1 MRKGPHRL
9 FNLRITVW
17 RWHRSAA
24 PRFLLSL
31 NYDETS
37 NARLAGRGTPMT
49 FAALHQLSS
58 AFEQFRTSREVSA
71 WPIGRE

>member
-1 MRKGPHRL
+1 
-9 FNLRITVW
+9 
-17 RWHRSAA
+17 
-24 PRFLLSL
+24 LLSL

-58 AFEQFRTSREVSA
+58 GLSREVGA
-71 WPIGRE
+71 WPVGCE